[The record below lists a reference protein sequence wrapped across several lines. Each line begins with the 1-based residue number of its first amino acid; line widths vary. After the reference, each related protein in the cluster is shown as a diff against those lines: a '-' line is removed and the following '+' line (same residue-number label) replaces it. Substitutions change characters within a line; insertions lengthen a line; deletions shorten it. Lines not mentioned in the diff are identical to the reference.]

1 MEKEN
6 HFDAIIIGSG
16 MGALTTASILARL
29 KNKKVLVLEK
39 HFKLGGFT
47 HTFKR
52 EGKYLW
58 DVGIH
63 YVGDMGKEE
72 MLRKLFDIVTEGNV
86 DWKKMNDPFERFMYP
101 EITFDQY
108 SSEEKFRSD
117 LIEKFPSEKVAI
129 ENYFSDVKSFSN
141 WATRQFTLKAKPA
154 LLNSES
160 SSFKLIGA
168 KSPMITT
175 KDYMD
180 ANFKDPILKA
190 VLVSQ
195 WGDYGLPPSE
205 SAFYMHAG
213 LVVHYLKGGYYPV
226 GGSGTIA
233 ESVKPI
239 IEKNGGEMHIFSE
252 VTEIILDNGKAI
264 GVKVKQT
271 KGKNIIDK
279 EFFAPIIVSD
289 AGVYNTYTK
298 LISKNIDLPNRE
310 NISNFVTG
318 ASSVTLYLGFKDDPA
333 KLGFKGENYWIYN
346 SIDHEK
352 NFAEKD
358 NLLLGKPTACYAS
371 FPSLKDPKAESFT
384 GEVISFVNYA
394 PFAKWK
400 NGEWKNRGT
409 EYKELKEKIT
419 EGMLNFMEER
429 FPGYKDMVAFKEL
442 STPLTNEYFTDHKAG
457 TIYGIPCTPERYT
470 KDWMGVKTPIENL
483 FITGADACSPGI
495 SGALMGGFAAATVIL
510 GYNSM
515 MGVMKDSAKL

>member
-1 MEKEN
+1 
-6 HFDAIIIGSG
+6 
-16 MGALTTASILARL
+16 
-29 KNKKVLVLEK
+29 
-39 HFKLGGFT
+39 
-47 HTFKR
+47 
-52 EGKYLW
+52 
-58 DVGIH
+58 
-63 YVGDMGKEE
+63 
-72 MLRKLFDIVTEGNV
+72 
-86 DWKKMNDPFERFMYP
+86 
-101 EITFDQY
+101 
-108 SSEEKFRSD
+108 
-117 LIEKFPSEKVAI
+117 
-129 ENYFSDVKSFSN
+129 
-141 WATRQFTLKAKPA
+141 
-154 LLNSES
+154 
-160 SSFKLIGA
+160 
-168 KSPMITT
+168 
-175 KDYMD
+175 
-180 ANFKDPILKA
+180 
-190 VLVSQ
+190 VSQ

-213 LVVHYLKGGYYPV
+213 LVVHYLRGGYYPV

-298 LISKNIDLPNRE
+298 LIPKNTNLPNRE
-310 NISNFVTG
+310 SISNFATG

-409 EYKELKEKIT
+409 EYKELKERIT

>member
-108 SSEEKFRSD
+108 GNEEKFRSD

-129 ENYFSDVKSFSN
+129 ETYFSDVKSFSN

-168 KSPMITT
+168 KSPMLTT
-175 KDYMD
+175 KEYMD
-180 ANFKDPILKA
+180 TNFKDPVLKA

-213 LVVHYLKGGYYPV
+213 LVVHYLRGGYYPV

-239 IEKNGGEMHIFSE
+239 IEKHGGEMHIFSE
-252 VTEIILDNGKAI
+252 VTEIIMENKKAV

-271 KGKNIIDK
+271 KGKSI
-279 EFFAPIIVSD
+279 SD

-298 LISKNIDLPNRE
+298 LIPKNIDLPNRE
-310 NISNFVTG
+310 SISNFATG

-409 EYKELKEKIT
+409 EYKELKERIT
-419 EGMLNFMEER
+419 EGIFLAKIIAVLVPLKNFLL
-429 FPGYKDMVAFKEL
+429 P
-442 STPLTNEYFTDHKAG
+442 
-457 TIYGIPCTPERYT
+457 
-470 KDWMGVKTPIENL
+470 
-483 FITGADACSPGI
+483 
-495 SGALMGGFAAATVIL
+495 
-510 GYNSM
+510 
-515 MGVMKDSAKL
+515 

>member
-6 HFDAIIIGSG
+6 HFDAIVIGSG

-52 EGKYLW
+52 EGKFLW

-63 YVGDMGKEE
+63 YVGDMGKQS
-72 MLRKLFDIVTEGNV
+72 MLRKLFDIVTEGKV
-86 DWKKMNDPFERFMYP
+86 DWNPMPDLFERFVYP

-117 LIEKFPSEKVAI
+117 LIQKFPHEKQAI

-141 WATRQFTLKAKPA
+141 WATKQFTLKAKPM
-154 LLNSES
+154 LLDTES
-160 SSFKLIGA
+160 NNFKLTGA

-175 KDYMD
+175 KEYLD
-180 ANFKDPILKA
+180 ANFKDPVLKA

-195 WGDYGLPPSE
+195 WGDYGLPPST

-213 LVVHYLKGGYYPV
+213 LVVHYLNGGFYPV
-226 GGSGTIA
+226 GGAGTIA

-239 IEKNGGEMHIFSE
+239 IEKKGGAMHIFSE
-252 VTEIILDNGKAI
+252 VTEIIMDGEKAI

-271 KGKNIIDK
+271 KGKNILEK
-279 EFFAPIIVSD
+279 EYFAPIIISD

-298 LISKNIDLPNRE
+298 LIPQNVEIPFRE
-310 NISNFVTG
+310 SISNFVTG
-318 ASSVTLYLGFKDDPA
+318 ASSVTLYLGFKENPA

-346 SIDHEK
+346 SIDHDK
-352 NFAEKD
+352 NFNEKD
-358 NLLLGKPTACYAS
+358 NLLKGEPTAFYAS

-384 GEVISFVNYA
+384 GEVISFVNYE

-409 EYKELKEKIT
+409 DYKELKDRIAD
-419 EGMLNFMEER
+419 GMLNFMER
-429 FPGYKDMVAFKEL
+429 HFPGYKDLVEYKEL

-457 TIYGIPCTPERYT
+457 TIYGIPCTLERYT
-470 KDWMGVKTPIENL
+470 KEWMGVKTPIENV

-495 SGALMGGFAAATVIL
+495 SGALMGGFAAATVVL

-515 MGVMKDSAKL
+515 MGIMKDSAKI